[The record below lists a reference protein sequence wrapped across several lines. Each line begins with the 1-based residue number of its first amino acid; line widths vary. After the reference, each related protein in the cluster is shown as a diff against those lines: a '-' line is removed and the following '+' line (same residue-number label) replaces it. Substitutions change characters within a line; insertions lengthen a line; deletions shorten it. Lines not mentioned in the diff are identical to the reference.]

1 MNSTQQLLSFKRKHR
16 KSKTINHIPVQRQ
29 ISVTYTKFIQ
39 NLKNLLKNP
48 QKYKKRFF
56 NSKSHHKENA
66 LFLVIRKYIVEAMT
80 YEGVVNVLKKEKH
93 FRTKQEIKAIAEF
106 LALKNDFFNKLK
118 QSNQSTLYAVVN
130 VLNIETYNQGDTIIN
145 YGEEGDKLY
154 VVLEGKVAVYKPKQI
169 EKEMQI
175 KDFISYLRKLK
186 FNSTCPYVLQR
197 VEEYNKY
204 NYNIEYLKENN
215 YDYDCVKDLNSIK
228 CFIVEDYNKVFE
240 GGEGTSFGEV
250 ALIQKTTRNATIIAQ
265 TKTNIASLDKED
277 YHSLMRIIEARKYYD
292 RISQMKH
299 KYLIV
304 RSWTNQSII
313 RLINNL
319 VTYNMLSGDILYHQG
334 DICDGIYF
342 VLSGT
347 FEISMEVND
356 ELIEETKK
364 YIKLRVNNLFEF
376 IQNYRGKKIPTE
388 KAVIE
393 FITNGNELVG
403 SFPSIKKGK
412 DNSEKI
418 ILRKVNANE
427 CFGLEDMFELKKRF
441 YSVTCTSVNAQVQKI
456 QMIDLV
462 NILFKCNQESIDDI
476 QQYIQEKKTFIL
488 KQICNYFK
496 VKETNIININNNNE
510 HAKINEIFESNYIIK
525 EKRHNLKMN
534 KTIDKVS
541 DGLFKYKPILN
552 LNKLKTDDNN
562 NNNNMNNNGLCSY
575 FKQISPQQYKDTKS
589 LYSRYFQNTNNSNR
603 SNGLNEI
610 KNQKLIINNNTNH
623 NNNLSRNNHMKTITT
638 TASYSLSSL
647 SPCKNGNKNYFS
659 PQITPNLKKNV
670 SHITKCSPTITC
682 CKSQQQ
688 SQCLYKS
695 FQKARTHRRN
705 KSITSDLSM
714 KLIENEKCNTQIY
727 NNLKLNGRTL
737 SEEKINCLLTE
748 GYPSIKKI
756 SQKEIMK
763 MAGIF
768 RSYRK
773 DINLH
778 RKIMIPQVCVISPL
792 VSSVTLM
799 NVNGKN
805 IPYKRINISKSGR
818 KQPVRVV
825 FQS

>member
-1 MNSTQQLLSFKRKHR
+1 MNSTQQSLSFKRKHR
-16 KSKTINHIPVQRQ
+16 KSKTIDHTPVQRQ

-48 QKYKKRFF
+48 QKNKKRFF

-215 YDYDCVKDLNSIK
+215 YGYDCVKDLNSIK

-277 YHSLMRIIEARKYYD
+277 YHSLMRIIEAKKYYD

-319 VTYNMLSGDILYHQG
+319 VTYNMLTGDVLYHQG

-356 ELIEETKK
+356 EVIEETKK

-376 IQNYRGKKIPTE
+376 IQSYRGKKLPTE
-388 KAVIE
+388 KAVSE
-393 FITNGNELVG
+393 FIINGNELVG

-412 DNSEKI
+412 DNSVKI

-462 NILFKCNQESIDDI
+462 NILFKCNKESIDDI

-525 EKRHNLKMN
+525 EKRHNIKMN

-562 NNNNMNNNGLCSY
+562 NNINNNGLCSY

-638 TASYSLSSL
+638 TTSYSLSSL
-647 SPCKNGNKNYFS
+647 SPCKNGNKNYFNS
-659 PQITPNLKKNV
+659 QITPNLKKNV
-670 SHITKCSPTITC
+670 SHIKKCSPTITC

-695 FQKARTHRRN
+695 FQKARTHRKN
-705 KSITSDLSM
+705 KSIISDLSM

-737 SEEKINCLLTE
+737 SEERMNCLLTE

-773 DINLH
+773 DINLN

-792 VSSVTLM
+792 VSSATLM

-818 KQPVRVV
+818 KQPVKVV